1 MALAL
6 GGSMGVVPGVALGES
21 TRELDDQQSP
31 GADMVEHAG
40 AVTGDRTLQP
50 GRPSD
55 QHPAALSNDESA
67 ESAESQ
73 SSADAAHDV
82 AGEQN
87 AAGAPKAAPVDE
99 ATLPRRSGQGRRV
112 VYDISAQRVWLVRDS
127 GRVARSYLVSG
138 ARDATKVPPGR
149 YEVYSKSRHA
159 VAFNYRETMSFMVRF
174 AHGDRAPIGFH
185 DIPRDLGK
193 RLVQTRAE
201 LGTPTSA
208 GCIRQARPDAV
219 ALWNFTEVGTKVV
232 VVP

>member
-1 MALAL
+1 MALAV
-6 GGSMGVVPGVALGES
+6 GGSLGVVPGVALGES
-21 TRELDDQQSP
+21 TRKFDAQKSP
-31 GADMVEHAG
+31 GADTVDHAD

-50 GRPSD
+50 GTAGDPRLAVPS
-55 QHPAALSNDESA
+55 SDESA
-67 ESAESQ
+67 ESRL
-73 SSADAAHDV
+73 SADAPHDG
-82 AGEQN
+82 AGKQD
-87 AAGAPKAAPVDE
+87 AAIAPEEAPVDE

-138 ARDATKVPPGR
+138 GRDASKLPPGR

-185 DIPRDLGK
+185 DIPRDLRK

-219 ALWNFTEVGTKVV
+219 ALWNFAEVGTSVV
-232 VVP
+232 VVR